1 MTFFDLPTVTYDEN
15 FSVKSARI
23 RVINS
28 DPAKTVIPI
37 RIRTDNTYRISYF
50 RFTVIRN
57 LETFIGFWSCAKP
70 PFLPPRP
77 FFCTVPG
84 MHHRRP
90 GTYLLL

>member
-37 RIRTDNTYRISYF
+37 RIRTDNTYRTGISYF
-50 RFTVIRN
+50 GFTVIRN
-57 LETFIGFWSCAKP
+57 LDTFIGFWSCAKP
-70 PFLPPRP
+70 PPSPSP
-77 FFCTVPG
+77 FFLY
-84 MHHRRP
+84 
-90 GTYLLL
+90 GTGNA